1 MENPNDTK
9 FTVTKQYI
17 VISRDYEENGAYD
30 EDIIGT
36 TEDLQLANS
45 LADKEA
51 RHQEEVYNMKLVD
64 KRYSTYNA
72 VAYKLTTSRGFI
84 TGVFVRRVN
93 HFVRDDA

>member
-1 MENPNDTK
+1 MENPNNTK
-9 FTVTKQYI
+9 FTVPKQNI
-17 VISRDYEENGAYD
+17 VTERAYEENGAYD

-36 TEDLQLANS
+36 TEDLQLANL

-51 RHQEEVYNMKLVD
+51 RNQEEVYNMKLVD
-64 KRYSTYNA
+64 KRYSRYNA

>member
-1 MENPNDTK
+1 MENPNNTK

-36 TEDLQLANS
+36 TEDLQLANF

-64 KRYSTYNA
+64 KRYIRYNA
-72 VAYKLTTSRGFI
+72 VRYRLTSSTGFI
-84 TGVFVRRVN
+84 TKVFVRRVN